1 MSDLRN
7 TLNAALKE
15 AMLAK
20 DNARRDVIRGLQS
33 AVKQVEIDTRK
44 EVNDDDVM
52 AVLQKEAKKRREAI
66 DESTKA
72 GRSDLAEKE
81 ASELTVIETF
91 LPRQL
96 TLDEV
101 KAIASEIIADGL
113 GRRERSEQGYGPVD
127 GPREGTGR
135 RPSGQPG
142 RAGAAQRL
150 GDDTG
155 RRGFRASPVWR
166 PARRRVAP
174 FNRQRRHHRGRPV
187 GIVLDG
193 DYRDGRGLSG
203 ARPDRHISGR
213 RSCSARHPLA
223 D

>member
-72 GRSDLAEKE
+72 GRDDLAEKE

-96 TLDEV
+96 TLEEV
-101 KAIASEIIADGL
+101 KAVAAEIIAQTGAVGAKD
-113 GRRERSEQGYGPVD
+113 QNKVMGPLMARVK
-127 GPREGTGR
+127 
-135 RPSGQPG
+135 GQ
-142 RAGAAQRL
+142 A
-150 GDDTG
+150 
-155 RRGFRASPVWR
+155 
-166 PARRRVAP
+166 
-174 FNRQRRHHRGRPV
+174 
-187 GIVLDG
+187 
-193 DYRDGRGLSG
+193 DGRLVNQAVRELLNG
-203 ARPDRHISGR
+203 
-213 RSCSARHPLA
+213 
-223 D
+223 

>member
-44 EVNDDDVM
+44 ELNDDDVM

-72 GRSDLAEKE
+72 GRPDLAEKE

-96 TLDEV
+96 TLEEV
-101 KAIASEIIADGL
+101 KAIAAEIISQTGAV
-113 GRRERSEQGYGPVD
+113 GPSK
-127 GPREGTGR
+127 GTGR
-135 RPSGQPG
+135 RAAGQSS

-155 RRGFRASPVWR
+155 CRGFRASPVWR
-166 PARRRVAP
+166 PARYRAAP
-174 FNRQRRHHRGRPV
+174 SDRQRRRRRWHAL
-187 GIVLDG
+187 GIAING
-193 DYRDGRGLSG
+193 DHRDGRGIS
-203 ARPDRHISGR
+203 RPWTDRYAGGR
-213 RSCSARHPLA
+213 RSCAARYSFS

>member
-44 EVNDDDVM
+44 ELNDEDVM

-72 GRSDLAEKE
+72 SRPDLAEKE
-81 ASELTVIETF
+81 ASELTIIETF
-91 LPRQL
+91 LPRQM

-101 KAIASEIIADGL
+101 KAIAAEIIAQTSAVGAKD
-113 GRRERSEQGYGPVD
+113 QNKVMGPLMARVK
-127 GPREGTGR
+127 
-135 RPSGQPG
+135 GQ
-142 RAGAAQRL
+142 A
-150 GDDTG
+150 
-155 RRGFRASPVWR
+155 
-166 PARRRVAP
+166 
-174 FNRQRRHHRGRPV
+174 
-187 GIVLDG
+187 
-193 DYRDGRGLSG
+193 DGRLVNQAVRELLNG
-203 ARPDRHISGR
+203 
-213 RSCSARHPLA
+213 
-223 D
+223 

>member
-1 MSDLRN
+1 MSDLRS

-20 DNARRDVIRGLQS
+20 DSARRDVIRGLQS

-72 GRSDLAEKE
+72 GRPDLAEKE

-101 KAIASEIIADGL
+101 KAIAAEIIAQTGAVGAKD
-113 GRRERSEQGYGPVD
+113 QNKVMGPLMARVK
-127 GPREGTGR
+127 
-135 RPSGQPG
+135 GQ
-142 RAGAAQRL
+142 A
-150 GDDTG
+150 
-155 RRGFRASPVWR
+155 
-166 PARRRVAP
+166 
-174 FNRQRRHHRGRPV
+174 
-187 GIVLDG
+187 
-193 DYRDGRGLSG
+193 DGRLVNQAVRELLNG
-203 ARPDRHISGR
+203 
-213 RSCSARHPLA
+213 
-223 D
+223 

>member
-72 GRSDLAEKE
+72 GRSDLADKE

-101 KAIASEIIADGL
+101 KAIAAEIIA
-113 GRRERSEQGYGPVD
+113 Q
-127 GPREGTGR
+127 
-135 RPSGQPG
+135 
-142 RAGAAQRL
+142 AGAVGAKDQNKVMGPL
-150 GDDTG
+150 M
-155 RRGFRASPVWR
+155 
-166 PARRRVAP
+166 ARVKGQA
-174 FNRQRRHHRGRPV
+174 
-187 GIVLDG
+187 
-193 DYRDGRGLSG
+193 DGRLVNQAVRELLNG
-203 ARPDRHISGR
+203 
-213 RSCSARHPLA
+213 
-223 D
+223 